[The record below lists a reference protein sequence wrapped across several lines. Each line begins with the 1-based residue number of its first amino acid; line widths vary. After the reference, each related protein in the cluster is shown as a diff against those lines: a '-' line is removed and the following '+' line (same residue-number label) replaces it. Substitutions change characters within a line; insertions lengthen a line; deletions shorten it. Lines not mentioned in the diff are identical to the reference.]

1 MKRKEAYAAFYPYF
15 KPYRV
20 RFSVAC
26 VFLALSYV
34 VLFSSVGVMLSNVFS
49 LVTEKESTILSSSL
63 LYVLLVVLA
72 TVVSSLC
79 LLCFTKVEYA
89 VQNAI
94 REDILSAYVHGEE
107 SKTSKYTGE
116 EVLNRLTIDLPYVS
130 HLFGE

>member
-72 TVVSSLC
+72 TVVSSRAFYVLQRWNMQFKMQYEKIFF
-79 LLCFTKVEYA
+79 LLMFMERKVRR
-89 VQNAI
+89 VS
-94 REDILSAYVHGEE
+94 ILV
-107 SKTSKYTGE
+107 K
-116 EVLNRLTIDLPYVS
+116 R
-130 HLFGE
+130 F